1 MLYGIIPI
9 GKVWRN
15 HRMGLGMKRLFHGA
29 FVLAIA
35 GLISKIL
42 SAGYRVPFQNIVG
55 DKGFYIYQQVYPF
68 LGIAASLAL
77 YGIPAA
83 VSRLVADRYRST
95 SPSLRSFYL
104 PIGVFLIGLAVIT
117 FALLYMA
124 APQIAGL
131 MGDTALEKPL
141 QAASFIFLAVPFT
154 SILRGVY
161 QGKQNMTP
169 TAVSQ
174 VVEQIV
180 RVGLILAVTFLLV
193 RSGSDLYDIGAKAAL
208 ASLIGAC
215 FGIVILCLF
224 MRKEPIISSVEQRLP
239 WTHIIK
245 TILVYGLFICLNY
258 MLLLLLQFAD
268 AFTLVSGLLD
278 HGLNL
283 DEARE
288 WKGIYDRGQPLVQ
301 LGIVVGS
308 SLALAFVPSITKEQL
323 ISEKKAVVHLLHSG
337 WKLSFLLSIAATAG
351 LVALFPLVN
360 ELLFKDDVGTYSL
373 QVFTLTIFVCSLT
386 LTTASMLET
395 LGKWKQTAAIIAA
408 GFLLKWFLN
417 EWLVPIY
424 GIMGAS
430 LATVITVACILA
442 CNMFL
447 LKQHLPEIKLFQ
459 LPWKSLF
466 VGLLSMLVA
475 VGLLYV
481 AAVELFHVKTRI
493 LLLAYVLFA
502 VIVGALLYGITLIK
516 TGAFNRAELE
526 SLPFSKYLLRLE
538 GRKEK

>member
-1 MLYGIIPI
+1 
-9 GKVWRN
+9 
-15 HRMGLGMKRLFHGA
+15 MGLGMKRLFHGA
-29 FVLAIA
+29 FVLAVA
-35 GLISKIL
+35 GLITKIL

-83 VSRLVADRYRST
+83 VSRLVAEHYRRT
-95 SPSLRSFYL
+95 APSLRSFYL
-104 PIGVFLIGLAVIT
+104 PIGSFLVGMAVIT
-117 FALLYMA
+117 CILLYSA
-124 APQIAGL
+124 APQIADL
-131 MGDTALEKPL
+131 MGDAALMQPL

-174 VVEQIV
+174 VVEQLV

-193 RSGSDLYDIGAKAAL
+193 RSGSDLYEIGAKAAL
-208 ASLIGAC
+208 ASLVGAS
-215 FGIVILCLF
+215 FGIIVLCLYI
-224 MRKEPIISSVEQRLP
+224 RREPIISPMAQRLP
-239 WTHIIK
+239 WGYIIK

-283 DEARE
+283 EEARE

-308 SLALAFVPSITKEQL
+308 SLALAFVPSVTKDQL
-323 ISEKKAVVHLLHSG
+323 LHEKKAVISLLHGG
-337 WKLSFLLSIAATAG
+337 WKLSFLLSAAATAG
-351 LVALFPLVN
+351 LIMLFPLVN

-395 LGKWKQTAAIIAA
+395 IGKWKQTAAIIAF

-417 EWLVPIY
+417 EWLVPVY

-430 LATVITVACILA
+430 VATVVTVACILF
-442 CNMFL
+442 CNIYL
-447 LKQHLPEIKLFQ
+447 LKRHVPDIKLFQ

-493 LLLAYVLFA
+493 LLLGYVLFA
-502 VIVGALLYGITLIK
+502 VVVGASLYGVTLIK
-516 TGAFNRAELE
+516 TGAFSRTELE
-526 SLPFSKYLLRLE
+526 SLPFSKHLLRFE
-538 GRKEK
+538 RRKK

>member
-1 MLYGIIPI
+1 
-9 GKVWRN
+9 
-15 HRMGLGMKRLFHGA
+15 MGLGMKRLFHGA
-29 FVLAIA
+29 FVLAVA

-83 VSRLVADRYRST
+83 VSRLVAERYRNV

-104 PIGVFLIGLAVIT
+104 PIGTFLFGLAVIT
-117 FALLYMA
+117 FALLYIT
-124 APQIAGL
+124 APQIADL
-131 MGDTALEKPL
+131 MGDAALEKPL
-141 QAASFIFLAVPFT
+141 RAAAYIFLAVPFT

-180 RVGLILAVTFLLV
+180 RVGLILVVTFLLV
-193 RSGSDLYDIGAKAAL
+193 RTGSDLYDIGAKAAL
-208 ASLIGAC
+208 ASLVGAC
-215 FGIVILCLF
+215 FGIVVLGMY
-224 MRKEPIISSVEQRLP
+224 MRKQPIISTVEQRLS
-239 WTHIIK
+239 WIYIIK
-245 TILVYGLFICLNY
+245 TILVYGFFICLNY

-278 HGLNL
+278 HGLGL
-283 DEARE
+283 DAARE

-308 SLALAFVPSITKEQL
+308 SLALAFVPSITKKQL
-323 ISEKKAVVHLLHSG
+323 KSEKKAVIKLMQSG
-337 WKLSFLLSIAATAG
+337 WKLSFLLSIAAAAG
-351 LVALFPLVN
+351 LIILFPLIN
-360 ELLFKDDVGTYSL
+360 ELLFKADVGTYSL
-373 QVFTLTIFVCSLT
+373 QVFMLTIFVCSLT

-395 LGKWKQTAAIIAA
+395 LGKWKQTAVIIAV

-442 CNMFL
+442 GNLYL
-447 LKQHLPEIKLFQ
+447 LKRYLPEIKLFQ
-459 LPWKSLF
+459 LPWKSLI

-475 VGLLYV
+475 VGLFYI

-493 LLLAYVLFA
+493 LLLIYVLFA
-502 VIVGALLYGITLIK
+502 VLVGAAVYGITLIR
-516 TGAFNRAELE
+516 TGAFSRTELV
-526 SLPFSKYLLRLE
+526 SLPFSKRLLGLE
-538 GRKEK
+538 GRNKK

>member
-1 MLYGIIPI
+1 
-9 GKVWRN
+9 
-15 HRMGLGMKRLFHGA
+15 MGLGMKRLFHGA
-29 FVLAIA
+29 FVLAVA

-83 VSRLVADRYRST
+83 VSRLVAERYRNV
-95 SPSLRSFYL
+95 SPSWRSFYL
-104 PIGVFLIGLAVIT
+104 PIGTFLLGLAVIT
-117 FALLYMA
+117 FVVLYAA

-131 MGDTALEKPL
+131 MGDAALEKPL
-141 QAASFIFLAVPFT
+141 KAAAFIFLAVPFT

-174 VVEQIV
+174 VAEQMV
-180 RVGLILAVTFLLV
+180 RVGLILGITFLLV
-193 RSGSDLYDIGAKAAL
+193 RSEGDLYDIGAEAAL
-208 ASLIGAC
+208 ASLAGAC
-215 FGIVILCLF
+215 FGIAVLCF
-224 MRKEPIISSVEQRLP
+224 YMKKQPIISTVEQRLP
-239 WTHIIK
+239 WMYIIK
-245 TILVYGLFICLNY
+245 TILVYGFFICLNY

-268 AFTLVSGLLD
+268 AFTLVSGLLE
-278 HGLNL
+278 HGLDL

-308 SLALAFVPSITKEQL
+308 SLAMSFVPSITKDQL
-323 ISEKKAVVHLLHSG
+323 LGDKKAVIKLLQSG

-351 LVALFPLVN
+351 LISLFPLVN
-360 ELLFKDDVGTYSL
+360 ELLFKTDIGTYSL
-373 QVFTLTIFVCSLT
+373 QVFMLTIFVCSLT

-408 GFLLKWFLN
+408 GFLLKWLMN

-442 CNMFL
+442 GNLYL
-447 LKQHLPEIKLFQ
+447 LKRYLPEIKLFQ
-459 LPWKSLF
+459 LPWKSLI
-466 VGLLSMLVA
+466 VGLLSMSVA
-475 VGLLYV
+475 VGLLYL

-493 LLLAYVLFA
+493 LLLIYVLFA
-502 VIVGALLYGITLIK
+502 VIVGAALYGFTLIR
-516 TGAFNRAELE
+516 TGAFSRAELM
-526 SLPFSKYLLRLE
+526 SLPFSSRLLRLE
-538 GRKEK
+538 GRNKE